1 MNCKHFSLLFLFLFS
16 TQTFYAD
23 IDSMDSFVEN
33 MKMRIE
39 NAKDRTRYYGP
50 YVLAGTVV
58 SGSFAK
64 SSSLGLC
71 VLPATSLYGLYSWVS
86 GYYEI
91 KRIKKNYTVKTK
103 PNNYWQAFSR
113 EKEKELFLFCRW
125 RQQDDRYGD
134 GYYWPTA
141 WLMNEEQ
148 DLVKKRFIQDIHAQ
162 RIEIISNGKL
172 TNKPRPDQVIAAIT
186 DEIEQLEQDKRE
198 LKRYTTVYLQFN
210 QAEEVKAYNSF
221 WRMFWPNYN
230 MASKLYIEVVTMLKR
245 LEILRDI
252 VATIRSQVHGGGWPR
267 AQSK

>member
-1 MNCKHFSLLFLFLFS
+1 
-16 TQTFYAD
+16 
-23 IDSMDSFVEN
+23 
-33 MKMRIE
+33 MKVRIE

-50 YVLAGTVV
+50 YVLAGGVV
-58 SGSFAK
+58 SGSFVTNARFGLGA
-64 SSSLGLC
+64 LGLTG
-71 VLPATSLYGLYSWVS
+71 VYGLYSCIS
-86 GYYEI
+86 GYYKV
-91 KRIKKNYTVKTK
+91 KRIKKNYTVKTQPK
-103 PNNYWQAFSR
+103 DYWYASSR
-113 EKEKELFLFCRW
+113 EKGKEPFLFCRW

-148 DLVKKRFIQDIHAQ
+148 NLVKKRFIQDIHAQ
-162 RIEIISNGKL
+162 RIEIISNGKII
-172 TNKPRPDQVIAAIT
+172 NKPRPDQVISAIT
-186 DEIEQLEQDKRE
+186 DEIEQLELDKRA

-210 QAEEVKAYNSF
+210 QAEEVRPDNSF

-267 AQSK
+267 A